1 MPFETISYRAHVT
14 MKDGKGKGDSG
25 KRPGRQA
32 SRADFFPRL
41 IAMQRF
47 AHARN
52 FAVFKMNN
60 SGLPGRRKLS
70 LIIDNFSSDSPITA
84 TELMESYGE
93 ALLEHLEVSSLP
105 LLWNGTED
113 NQTAEMAD
121 FSGFVRHLKVR
132 HLPVCGVAFPIR
144 LGGMGNG
151 YVLFAANYLDLTSEA
166 VVDLHD
172 RSHQLM
178 MDLLVLDERR
188 TSPDDVLSSREVA
201 CLQLAG
207 DGLVSEEVAEKLRLS
222 VHTVNAYLATATMK
236 LDSVNRIQ
244 AIAKAIRL
252 GYIA

>member
-1 MPFETISYRAHVT
+1 
-14 MKDGKGKGDSG
+14 MKANKGKSDTG
-25 KRPGRQA
+25 KRQGRPV

-41 IAMQRF
+41 VAMQRF

-52 FAVFKMNN
+52 FAVFKSNN
-60 SGLPGRRKLS
+60 SGLASRRKLNC
-70 LIIDNFSSDSPITA
+70 IIDNFATDGDIAASAILDSY
-84 TELMESYGE
+84 SQ
-93 ALLEHLEVSSLP
+93 ALLDHLEISALP
-105 LLWNGTED
+105 LLWNGIEAS
-113 NQTAEMAD
+113 QTAETTD
-121 FSGFVRHLKVR
+121 FAGFVKHLKPNI
-132 HLPVCGVAFPIR
+132 LPICGVAFPVR

-151 YVLFAANYLDLTSEA
+151 FTVFVANYLDLTSEV

-188 TSPDDVLSSREVA
+188 SGPDEMLSGREVS

-207 DGLVSEEVAEKLRLS
+207 DGLVSEEVAEKLGLS
-222 VHTVNAYLATATMK
+222 VHTVNAYLSAATTK

>member
-1 MPFETISYRAHVT
+1 
-14 MKDGKGKGDSG
+14 MKDVRGKGDGG
-25 KRPGRQA
+25 KRTGRSA

-52 FAVFKMNN
+52 FAVFKLNN

-70 LIIDNFSSDSPITA
+70 VIIDNLASDSSVTA
-84 TELMESYGE
+84 GSLLEGYGE
-93 ALLEHLEVSSLP
+93 ALLAHIEVSSLP
-105 LLWNGTED
+105 LLWNGIED
-113 NQTAEMAD
+113 SQTAEMAD
-121 FSGFVRHLKVR
+121 FSTFVRHLKGR
-132 HLPVCGVAFPIR
+132 LLPVCGVALPIR

-151 YVLFAANYLDLTSEA
+151 YVVFVANYLDLTSEA

-188 TSPDDVLSSREVA
+188 TSPDDMLSGREVA

-207 DGLVSEEVAEKLRLS
+207 DGLVSEEIAEKLRLS
-222 VHTVNAYLATATMK
+222 VHTVNAYLATATTK

>member
-1 MPFETISYRAHVT
+1 
-14 MKDGKGKGDSG
+14 MKDGKSKGDGG
-25 KRPGRQA
+25 KRPGRTA

-52 FAVFKMNN
+52 FAVFKLNN

-70 LIIDNFSSDSPITA
+70 IIIDNFSSDTSITA
-84 TELMESYGE
+84 QSILDSYGDV
-93 ALLEHLEVSSLP
+93 LLEHIEISSLP
-105 LLWNGTED
+105 LLWNGNED
-113 NQTAEMAD
+113 SQTAEMAD
-121 FSGFVRHLKVR
+121 FSGFVRRLKGR
-132 HLPVCGVAFPIR
+132 QLPVCGVAFPIR
-144 LGGMGNG
+144 LGSMGNG
-151 YVLFAANYLDLTSEA
+151 YVVFVANYLDLTSEA
-166 VVDLHD
+166 MVDLHD
-172 RSHQLM
+172 RSHQMM

-188 TSPDDVLSSREVA
+188 ASPDDVLSSREVA

>member
-1 MPFETISYRAHVT
+1 
-14 MKDGKGKGDSG
+14 MKDGKGKGDGG
-25 KRPGRQA
+25 KRSGRQA

-47 AHARN
+47 ALARN
-52 FAVFKMNN
+52 FVVFKMSN
-60 SGLPGRRKLS
+60 SGLPGRRKLTT
-70 LIIDNFSSDSPITA
+70 IIDNFASDSPISA
-84 TELMESYGE
+84 TSVLEAYGE
-93 ALLEHLEVSSLP
+93 PMLEHLEISSLP
-105 LLWNGTED
+105 LLWNGVED
-113 NQTAEMAD
+113 SQTAEMAD
-121 FSGFVRHLKVR
+121 FSAFVRHLKTR
-132 HLPVCGVAFPIR
+132 SLSVCGVALPIR

-151 YVLFAANYLDLTSEA
+151 YVVFTANYLDLTSEA

-172 RSHQLM
+172 RGHQLM
-178 MDLLVLDERR
+178 MELLVLDERR
-188 TSPDDVLSSREVA
+188 AISDDVLSGREVA

>member
-1 MPFETISYRAHVT
+1 
-14 MKDGKGKGDSG
+14 MKDKGKGDNG
-25 KRPGRQA
+25 KRPGRPA

-60 SGLPGRRKLS
+60 SGLPGRRKLTV
-70 LIIDNFSSDSPITA
+70 IIDNFASDSPMTA
-84 TELMESYGE
+84 NSIIESYGD
-93 ALLEHLEVSSLP
+93 AMLDHLEISSLP
-105 LLWNGTED
+105 LLWNGNED
-113 NQTAEMAD
+113 SQTAEMAD
-121 FSGFVRHLKVR
+121 FSAFVRHLKAR
-132 HLPVCGVAFPIR
+132 LLPACGVAFPIR

-151 YVLFAANYLDLTSEA
+151 FVVFAANYLDLTSEA

-188 TSPDDVLSSREVA
+188 AMPDDVLSSREIA

>member
-1 MPFETISYRAHVT
+1 
-14 MKDGKGKGDSG
+14 MKDGKARADNVR
-25 KRPGRQA
+25 RPGRQA

-41 IAMQRF
+41 IAMQRLVQ
-47 AHARN
+47 ARN
-52 FAVFKMNN
+52 FAVYKMSN

-70 LIIDNFSSDSPITA
+70 IIIDNFASDSPVSASSVLET
-84 TELMESYGE
+84 YGE
-93 ALLEHLEVSSLP
+93 AMLEHMEVSALP
-105 LLWNGTED
+105 LLWNGAED
-113 NQTAEMAD
+113 SQTAEMAD
-121 FSGFVRHLKVR
+121 FSSFVKHLKAR
-132 HLPVCGVAFPIR
+132 SLPACGVAFPVR

-151 YVLFAANYLDLTSEA
+151 LVVFSANYLDLTSEA

-188 TSPDDVLSSREVA
+188 AMPDDVLSSREVA

-222 VHTVNAYLATATMK
+222 VHTVNAYLAAATMK

>member
-1 MPFETISYRAHVT
+1 
-14 MKDGKGKGDSG
+14 MKDGRGRADGA
-25 KRPGRQA
+25 KRQGRPA

-41 IAMQRF
+41 VAMQRLT
-47 AHARN
+47 HARN

-60 SGLPGRRKLS
+60 AGLPGRRKLS
-70 LIIDNFSSDSPITA
+70 LVLDNFSSDSPITA
-84 TELMESYGE
+84 TSILDAHG
-93 ALLEHLEVSSLP
+93 ATLLEHLEVSSLP
-105 LLWNGTED
+105 LLWNGSED
-113 NQTAEMAD
+113 SQTAEMAD
-121 FSGFVRHLKVR
+121 FSGFVGHLKGR
-132 HLPVCGVAFPIR
+132 ALPVCGAAFPVR

-151 YVLFAANYLDLTSEA
+151 YIIFVANYLDLTSEA
-166 VVDLHD
+166 MVELHD
-172 RSHQLM
+172 QAHQLM
-178 MDLLVLDERR
+178 MDLLVLDERK

-222 VHTVNAYLATATMK
+222 VHTVNAYLASATMK

>member
-1 MPFETISYRAHVT
+1 
-14 MKDGKGKGDSG
+14 MKATKAKNDSA
-25 KRPGRQA
+25 KRQGRPV

-41 IAMQRF
+41 VAMQRF

-52 FAVFKMNN
+52 FAVFKTNN
-60 SGLPGRRKLS
+60 SGLASRRKLS
-70 LIIDNFSSDSPITA
+70 CIIDNFA
-84 TELMESYGE
+84 TDGDIAASAILDNYSQ
-93 ALLEHLEVSSLP
+93 ALLDHLEVSALP
-105 LLWNGTED
+105 LLWNGMEAS
-113 NQTAEMAD
+113 QTAETAD
-121 FSGFVRHLKVR
+121 FAGFVKHLKPNM
-132 HLPVCGVAFPIR
+132 LPICGVAFPVR

-151 YVLFAANYLDLTSEA
+151 FTVFVANYFDLTSEV

-188 TSPDDVLSSREVA
+188 SGPDEMLSSREIS

-207 DGLVSEEVAEKLRLS
+207 DGLVSEEVAEKLQLS
-222 VHTVNAYLATATMK
+222 VHTVNAYLSAATTK

>member
-1 MPFETISYRAHVT
+1 
-14 MKDGKGKGDSG
+14 MKDGKGKGDGSKRSG
-25 KRPGRQA
+25 RPA

-47 AHARN
+47 VHARN
-52 FAVFKMNN
+52 FAVFKLNN
-60 SGLPGRRKLS
+60 AGLPGRRKLTV
-70 LIIDNFSSDSPITA
+70 IIDNFSSDSPVTA
-84 TELMESYGE
+84 SSILDGYSEG
-93 ALLEHLEVSSLP
+93 LLEHLEVSSLP
-105 LLWNGTED
+105 LLWNGIED
-113 NQTAEMAD
+113 SQTAEMAD
-121 FSGFVRHLKVR
+121 FSGFVRNLKPR
-132 HLPVCGVAFPIR
+132 TLPACGVALPVR

-151 YVLFAANYLDLTSEA
+151 YVIFVANYLDLTSEA
-166 VVDLHD
+166 MVDLHD

-178 MDLLVLDERR
+178 MDLLVLDERK
-188 TSPDDVLSSREVA
+188 TAPDDVLSSREVA

>member
-1 MPFETISYRAHVT
+1 
-14 MKDGKGKGDSG
+14 MKDGKGRGDGG

-52 FAVFKMNN
+52 FVVYKMTN
-60 SGLPGRRKLS
+60 SGLPGRRKLTA
-70 LIIDNFSSDSPITA
+70 IIDNFGSDSPITA
-84 TELMESYGE
+84 TSVLDAYGDPM
-93 ALLEHLEVSSLP
+93 LEHMEISSLP
-105 LLWNGTED
+105 LLWNGLED
-113 NQTAEMAD
+113 SQTAEMAD
-121 FSGFVRHLKVR
+121 SSAFVRQLKTR
-132 HLPVCGVAFPIR
+132 TLAACGVAFPVR

-151 YVLFAANYLDLTSEA
+151 YVVFAANYLDLTGEA
-166 VVDLHD
+166 MVDLHD

-188 TSPDDVLSSREVA
+188 SMPDDVLSSREVA

>member
-1 MPFETISYRAHVT
+1 
-14 MKDGKGKGDSG
+14 MKDGRGKGEGG
-25 KRPGRQA
+25 KRSGRQA

-41 IAMQRF
+41 VAMQRV
-47 AHARN
+47 AQARN
-52 FAVFKMNN
+52 FAVLKMTNA
-60 SGLPGRRKLS
+60 GLPGRRKLS
-70 LIIDNFSSDSPITA
+70 AMIENFAADSPVTA
-84 TELMESYGE
+84 SSIVDIHGE
-93 ALLEHLEVSSLP
+93 ALLEHLEASSLP
-105 LLWNGTED
+105 LLWNGSEE

-121 FSGFVRHLKVR
+121 FSVFVRRLKAR
-132 HLPVCGVAFPIR
+132 LLPICGVAFPVR

-151 YVLFAANYLDLTSEA
+151 YIVFAAGYLDLTSEA
-166 VVDLHD
+166 MVDLHD

-188 TSPDDVLSSREVA
+188 SAPDDVLSGREIA

-222 VHTVNAYLATATMK
+222 VHTVNSYLASATMK

>member
-1 MPFETISYRAHVT
+1 
-14 MKDGKGKGDSG
+14 MKEGKGRGDGG

-47 AHARN
+47 AQARN
-52 FAVFKMNN
+52 FAVYKMNN
-60 SGLPGRRKLS
+60 SGLPGRRKLTVM
-70 LIIDNFSSDSPITA
+70 IDNFSSDSPIT
-84 TELMESYGE
+84 TDSIIDSYGE
-93 ALLEHLEVSSLP
+93 TLLEHIEISSLP

-121 FSGFVRHLKVR
+121 FSGFVRHLKGR
-132 HLPVCGVAFPIR
+132 SLPVCGVALPVR

-151 YVLFAANYLDLTSEA
+151 YVVFAAGYLDLTSEA

-178 MDLLVLDERR
+178 MDLLVLDERK
-188 TSPDDVLSSREVA
+188 TAPDDVLSGREVA

>member
-1 MPFETISYRAHVT
+1 
-14 MKDGKGKGDSG
+14 MKDGRGKGDGG
-25 KRPGRQA
+25 KRPGRPA

-52 FAVFKMNN
+52 FAVFKLGN
-60 SGLPGRRKLS
+60 SGLPGRRKLNV
-70 LIIDNFSSDSPITA
+70 IIDNFSSDSPIGA
-84 TELMESYGE
+84 ASILESYGD
-93 ALLEHLEVSSLP
+93 ALLGHIEISSLP
-105 LLWNGTED
+105 LLWNGDED
-113 NQTAEMAD
+113 SQTAEMAD
-121 FSGFVRHLKVR
+121 FSGFVRHLKGR
-132 HLPVCGVAFPIR
+132 LLPVCGVAFPIR

-151 YVLFAANYLDLTSEA
+151 YIVFVANYLDLTSEA
-166 VVDLHD
+166 MVELHD

-188 TSPDDVLSSREVA
+188 TAPDDVLSSREVA

-236 LDSVNRIQ
+236 LNSVNRIQ

>member
-1 MPFETISYRAHVT
+1 
-14 MKDGKGKGDSG
+14 MKDARARGDNG
-25 KRPGRQA
+25 KRQGRQA

-41 IAMQRF
+41 VAMQRF
-47 AHARN
+47 AQARN
-52 FAVFKMNN
+52 FAVFKMSN
-60 SGLPGRRKLS
+60 SGLPGRRKLTA
-70 LIIDNFSSDSPITA
+70 IIDNFSSDSPITA
-84 TELMESYGE
+84 ISVLDAYGPQM
-93 ALLEHLEVSSLP
+93 LEHLEISSLP
-105 LLWNGTED
+105 LLWNGVED
-113 NQTAEMAD
+113 SQTAEMAD
-121 FSGFVRHLKVR
+121 FSSFVKHLKSR
-132 HLPVCGVAFPIR
+132 LLPVCGVALPVR

-151 YVLFAANYLDLTSEA
+151 YVVFAANYLDLTSEA
-166 VVDLHD
+166 LVDLHD

-188 TSPDDVLSSREVA
+188 AMPDDVLSSREVA

-222 VHTVNAYLATATMK
+222 VHTVNAYLAAATMK